1 MNLVD
6 ADKHMLHPFT
16 AIQEH
21 EAIGPKVMNSA
32 EGIHVYDAEGK
43 QYIDSMAGL
52 WCVNIG
58 YGRDEMADAIAQQVK
73 KLSFY
78 HSFMS
83 SANEPAI
90 ELADK
95 LTAMAPGNL
104 NHAFFCNSGSEAND
118 THVKMV
124 WYYNNL
130 RGKPDKKKIISRQ
143 GGYHGVTVAAASLGG
158 LVNLHKGFDV
168 PLERFI
174 HVSQPHAF
182 WHKPEGMTE
191 LEYSGHLA
199 QELEDRINKEGADT
213 IAAFIAEPV
222 MGAAGVIPPPEGYF
236 DAILPILKKHDIL
249 FIADEV
255 ICGFGR
261 LGKMFGSEYYGFEPD
276 MMTLAKGLTSGY
288 IPMAACLITDE
299 IYDVLKSG
307 SGEMGPFAH
316 GFTYTGHPVAAA
328 AALKNLEII
337 ERENLVHNAA
347 TVGEHFQHKL
357 RNAVA
362 DHPLVGEV
370 RGLGL
375 IAGVELIADK
385 EKKTPFELSEKV
397 ARKMHNHL
405 LKHGLTC
412 RPILNMLAFSPPLT
426 VTHED
431 ANEMVSRF
439 CHALADLQTELDG
452 A

>member
-1 MNLVD
+1 MTLVSI
-6 ADKHMLHPFT
+6 DKHHLHPFT

-21 EAIGPKVMNSA
+21 EANGPKVMDRA
-32 EGIHVYDAEGK
+32 EGIHVYDKDGK
-43 QYIDSMAGL
+43 QYIDTMAGL

-58 YGRDEMADAIAQQVK
+58 YGREEMADTIAEQVK

-83 SANEPAI
+83 SANEPSI
-90 ELADK
+90 QLSDK
-95 LTAMAPGNL
+95 LASLAPGDL

-118 THVKMV
+118 SHVKMV

-143 GGYHGVTVAAASLGG
+143 GAYHGVTVAAASLCG
-158 LVNLHKGFDV
+158 LPNMHKGFDG
-168 PLERFI
+168 PLDRFI
-174 HVSQPHAF
+174 HVSRPGVF
-182 WHKPEGMTE
+182 WDKPDGITE
-191 LEYSGHLA
+191 LEFSAQLA
-199 QELEDRINKEGADT
+199 LELEDRIAEEGPDT

-222 MGAAGVIPPPEGYF
+222 MGAGGVIPPPEGYF
-236 DAILPILKKHDIL
+236 QAIVPVLKKYDIL

-261 LGKMFGSEYYGFEPD
+261 LGKMFGAEEYDFQPD

-288 IPMAACLITDE
+288 IPMAACLISDE

-307 SGEMGPFAH
+307 SAELGPFAH

-328 AALKNLEII
+328 AALKNIEII
-337 ERENLVHNAA
+337 EGENLVHNAA
-347 TVGEHFQHKL
+347 NVGAHFQSQL

-375 IAGVELIADK
+375 IAGVELIKDK
-385 EKKTPFELSEKV
+385 EKKIPFDLTEKV
-397 ARKMHNHL
+397 ARKMHNHIL
-405 LKHGLTC
+405 NQGLTC
-412 RPILNMLAFSPPLT
+412 RPILNMLAFAPPLIMT
-426 VTHED
+426 RDD
-431 ANEMVSRF
+431 ADEVVGRF
-439 CHALADLQTELDG
+439 AAALADLQHELG
-452 A
+452 R

>member
-1 MNLVD
+1 MNLVE
-6 ADKHMLHPFT
+6 ADRHHLHPFT

-21 EAIGPKVMNSA
+21 EANGPQVMDRA
-32 EGIHVYDAEGK
+32 EGIHVYDKDGK
-43 QYIDSMAGL
+43 QYIDTMAGL

-58 YGRDEMADAIAQQVK
+58 YGREEMAKTISNQVN

-83 SANEPAI
+83 SGNEPSI

-95 LTAMAPGNL
+95 LASIAPGNL

-118 THVKMV
+118 SHVKMV

-130 RGKPDKKKIISRQ
+130 KGKPEKKKIIGRL
-143 GGYHGVTVAAASLGG
+143 GGYHGVTVAAASLCG
-158 LVNLHKGFDV
+158 LPNMHKGFDG
-168 PLERFI
+168 PLGQFV
-174 HVSQPHAF
+174 HVSRPSVF
-182 WHKPEGMTE
+182 WEKPEGTTE
-191 LEYSGHLA
+191 LEYSAQLA
-199 QELEDRINKEGADT
+199 VELETKINEVGPDT

-222 MGAAGVIPPPEGYF
+222 MGAGGVIPPPEGYF
-236 DAILPILKKHDIL
+236 QAVVPVLKKYDIL

-261 LGKMFGSEYYGFEPD
+261 LGKMFGAEEYDYQPD

-288 IPMAACLITDE
+288 IPMAACLISDE

-307 SGEMGPFAH
+307 SAELGPFAH

-337 ERENLVHNAA
+337 ERENLVVNAA
-347 TVGEHFQHKL
+347 SVGEYFQSEL
-357 RNAVA
+357 RKAVA
-362 DHPLVGEV
+362 DHPLVGDV

-385 EKKTPFELSEKV
+385 EKKTPFDLSEKV
-397 ARKMHNHL
+397 ARKMHTHILNQ
-405 LKHGLTC
+405 GLTC
-412 RPILNMLAFSPPLT
+412 RPILNMLAFAPPLI
-426 VTHED
+426 VTKED
-431 ANEMVSRF
+431 ADEMVSRF
-439 CHALADLQTELDG
+439 SAALADLTTELG
-452 A
+452 R